1 MYRLPV
7 HLFIGIDPLVDDP
20 LIAVEYGAAHV
31 GHPGVRLAVG
41 PPHVPVQQA
50 ARLRLHAQSHL
61 KNSAERCQYTVKKV
75 DDFPV
80 SRRGMSLTK
89 LSLAGKC

>member
-7 HLFIGIDPLVDDP
+7 HLFIGVDPFVDNPLV
-20 LIAVEYGAAHV
+20 AVEYGAAHV

-50 ARLRLHAQSHL
+50 ARLRLHAQPHL
-61 KNSAERCQYTVKKV
+61 KNMSIHCKK
-75 DDFPV
+75 
-80 SRRGMSLTK
+80 RLTDEI
-89 LSLAGKC
+89 